1 MSSDTNEK
9 IVQIK
14 WAMGFPSFMSTARR
28 GNGAK
33 ELQVELIGF
42 LLTLSMFEPVLRQ
55 AANEIFDSL

>member
-1 MSSDTNEK
+1 MSSDTSEK

-14 WAMGFPSFMSTARR
+14 WAMGFPSFMSAARR
-28 GNGAK
+28 GNSSK

-55 AANEIFDSL
+55 AANGKFNFL